1 MGYAS
6 YSSVTAT
13 SYSKALHDKP
23 AEQIFS
29 RSFNN
34 AMSPFEAVRESRDS
48 ELHPNSFPV
57 ILALDVTG
65 SMGSIPDYLVKH
77 AFPVIMDDIMKSGIA
92 DPQVLFMGIG
102 DHECDQAPLQIGQFE
117 SSDDLLNKWL
127 TGLWLEGGGGANAGE
142 SYSLPW
148 YMAGKTMTDH
158 FQKRGKKGVLITIGD
173 EPVLKDI
180 PRSTLD
186 ALFGGQNQDM
196 TAAQMLE
203 LAEKTYEVFH
213 IHLSATRAGSLQYVK
228 DGWKQL
234 MGDKVKFAETK
245 ESVERV
251 IVDIIRNV
259 FVSQSENAAP
269 SGELDAIAAEQ
280 AAESVDPMVPGTCPG
295 VKPSKTEEPPRI
307 KY

>member
-1 MGYAS
+1 MRPFSLTVNRFCYKYVYRGIYGGCR
-6 YSSVTAT
+6 T
-13 SYSKALHDKP
+13 SPDIKSKKRRIPWTIRRKKTLRFLTQLK
-23 AEQIFS
+23 
-29 RSFNN
+29 
-34 AMSPFEAVRESRDS
+34 
-48 ELHPNSFPV
+48 
-57 ILALDVTG
+57 TG
-65 SMGSIPDYLVKH
+65 TPSI
-77 AFPVIMDDIMKSGIA
+77 KSGIA

-127 TGLWLEGGGGANAGE
+127 TGLWLEGGGGANEGE

-148 YMAGKTMTDH
+148 YMAAKTMTDH

-173 EPVLKDI
+173 EPVLKSI
-180 PRSTLD
+180 SRSTLD
-186 ALFGGQNQDM
+186 LLFGGQNQDM

-245 ESVERV
+245 ETVERV
-251 IVDIIRNV
+251 IVDIIKTV
-259 FVSQSENAAP
+259 FVSQTESTAP